1 MDLRL
6 HGLDSVPGIVPGV
19 VGKRMGIGSVLSPVM
34 RIDQCLNELAT
45 VIGVVHDN
53 GQFTDSHTGFAFAE
67 HVEMV
72 FVFIID
78 WDGVDDVFTGLD
90 IANGYDRPRLNF

>member
-1 MDLRL
+1 MDLWL
-6 HGLDSVPGIVPGV
+6 HGLGSVPGIVPSV
-19 VGKRMGIGSVLSPVM
+19 VGKRVGVGSVLAPVH
-34 RIDQCLNELAT
+34 RIDQCLNKLAT

-67 HVEMV
+67 HIEMV

-78 WDGVDDVFTGLD
+78 WDGVDDVFTCLD
-90 IANGYDRPRLNF
+90 IANGYDRPGLNF